1 MGDRYEMKLKNG
13 IKRIHFDVL
22 PSTQD
27 YAKERRVDRQSLI
40 VTATEQSG
48 GKGTKGRSFS
58 STLGGVYLSK
68 LTFYENFPAKDAFLI
83 MARAAVAVCETLRF
97 YGLQPLIKWP
107 NDIWVRD
114 KKICGILIENVF
126 AGSTISSSVVGIG
139 VNVCNTLPD
148 DLQDIATTIFKETG
162 QSYDVEEVTKR
173 LIAELDKEYGMDA
186 YRAYIGYMGRQ
197 ATLILG
203 DERVHGT
210 LVDVDNEGGLT
221 VEIEGEHRRLTA
233 AEVSVRM

>member
-1 MGDRYEMKLKNG
+1 MKMENQ
-13 IKRIHFDVL
+13 IKRVHFTDL

-27 YAKERRVDRQSLI
+27 YAKERRRDGVSLI
-40 VTATEQSG
+40 VTADKQSG
-48 GKGTKGRSFS
+48 GKGTKGRDFS
-58 STLGGVYLSK
+58 SLEGGVYLSK
-68 LTFYENFPAKDAFLI
+68 LSFFENFPAKDAFLI
-83 MARAAVAVCETLRF
+83 MARTATAVCETLRF

-126 AGSTISSSVVGIG
+126 GGDRIVSSVVGIG
-139 VNVCNTLPD
+139 LNVNNSLPE
-148 DLQDIATTIFKETG
+148 DLQPIATTMYAETG
-162 QSYDVEEVTKR
+162 KTHSVDEVRER
-173 LIAELDKEYGMDA
+173 LIAELDKERGIDE

-210 LVDVDNEGGLT
+210 LIAVGDRGDLT
-221 VEIEGEHRRLTA
+221 VEINGERRVLTA
-233 AEVSVRM
+233 AEVSVRLN